1 MKRPFRGGVSW
12 LNGSG
17 LRHGVAFLKLGWRKS
32 LLVTGKSRNFAQAFH
47 DLLAGA
53 DPDGLSI
60 ERGSAGVIDT
70 LPERLRRNDLHG
82 LICGG
87 F

>member
-12 LNGSG
+12 LNRLGFC
-17 LRHGVAFLKLGWRKS
+17 HGVALLKLGWRKC
-32 LLVTGKSRNFAQAFH
+32 LLVTGKSRNFAQAFY

-70 LPERLRRNDLHG
+70 LPERLRRDDLHG
-82 LICGG
+82 FICWG